1 MSKAIYDAG
10 STVLLKADGSAAITA
25 TASTVVDLDISLGG
39 TFAVAINVESFDAT
53 TGDEVYTFSVAGQDS
68 AGSNDVTLVTMG
80 AIAET
85 GEHLILIDADTAVKL
100 AGDSVK
106 KLKLT
111 ATLSGTTPIL
121 TYSAWV
127 NSVFGAG
134 RP

>member
-1 MSKAIYDAG
+1 MSKAIYDAE

-25 TASTVVDLDISLGG
+25 TASTVVDVDVSMGG
-39 TFAVAINVESFDAT
+39 TFAVAINVEAFDVANA
-53 TGDEVYTFSVAGQDS
+53 DETYVFSVVGQDS
-68 AGSNDVTLVTMG
+68 AGSNDVTLATLG

-85 GEHLILIDADTAVKL
+85 GEHLVLIDAETAVKL
-100 AGDSVK
+100 AGASTK

-111 ATLSGTTPIL
+111 ATLAGTTPSL

-127 NSVFGAG
+127 TRVVGAG